1 MSIDNFIR
9 LEKSFTKMLDNLDY
23 CGYISAV
30 KMKLSTIIISF
41 LIFATVYAGA
51 YIEYFHARSESDD
64 IRLEWQ
70 TGEETN
76 LQKFV
81 IERKTPQSSYSE
93 IATVNPKGNN
103 SFYSFTDQNAYK
115 SNDII
120 FVYRLKIV
128 DNNNLA
134 SYSADVSVSHSISSV
149 YKRTWGSIK
158 AMFR

>member
-1 MSIDNFIR
+1 
-9 LEKSFTKMLDNLDY
+9 
-23 CGYISAV
+23 
-30 KMKLSTIIISF
+30 
-41 LIFATVYAGA
+41 VYAGA

-70 TGEETN
+70 TGEESN

-81 IERKTPQSSYSE
+81 IERKTPQSSYTE
-93 IATVNPKGNN
+93 IATLNPKGNN
-103 SFYSFTDQNAYK
+103 SYYSFTDQNAYK
-115 SNDII
+115 TNDII

>member
-1 MSIDNFIR
+1 
-9 LEKSFTKMLDNLDY
+9 
-23 CGYISAV
+23 
-30 KMKLSTIIISF
+30 MKLSPIIISF
-41 LIFATVYAGA
+41 LIIATVYAGA

-70 TGEETN
+70 TGEEAN

-81 IERKTPQSSYSE
+81 IERKTPQSSYTE
-93 IATVNPKGNN
+93 IATITPKGNN
-103 SFYSFTDQNAYK
+103 SNYFFVDQNAYK

-120 FVYRLKIV
+120 FIYRLKIV
-128 DNNNLA
+128 DNNNSA
-134 SYSADVSVSHSISSV
+134 TYSVDVSVSHSISSV